1 MNGLKK
7 IYNRMGDDNALFI
20 LGMFGN
26 ALLVY
31 TILGLL
37 YHFLANEFVVIFLV
51 GGLLNAFVA
60 CFLLLKKYDCFIH
73 DVEQK

>member
-1 MNGLKK
+1 MNSLKK
-7 IYNRMGDDNALFI
+7 FYNRMGDDNALFI

-31 TILGLL
+31 AILGLL
-37 YHFLANEFVVIFLV
+37 CHFLANEFVVLFFV

-60 CFLLLKKYDCFIH
+60 CFLLFKKYDCFIH
-73 DVEQK
+73 NINNK